1 MYTYRYDTGSVDA
14 AGRPVIETGTTS
26 DRDWLDANLQTM
38 DESGAVSGT
47 VLSYDE
53 ITTARRGNIFDAT
66 AEMQRLS
73 GVTTT
78 RSNVFA
84 AWVTVGYFEVERCNP
99 GVNMPNVDP
108 DGNRLTIGMLTDPAY
123 KWYHYYQA
131 IYPDGYTYG
140 KELGEEFGETRRH
153 RGFSIIDRS
162 VPVDFR
168 RGNSVNYS
176 DAILMKRVID

>member
-1 MYTYRYDTGSVDA
+1 MVYDE
-14 AGRPVIETGTTS
+14 ETGTGTIE
-26 DRDWLDANLQTM
+26 NLHYEEM
-38 DESGAVSGT
+38 
-47 VLSYDE
+47 
-53 ITTARRGNIFDAT
+53 TTARRGNIFDAT

-108 DGNRLTIGMLTDPAY
+108 DGNRLTIGMLTDPTY